1 MRTKTIIF
9 YTFLLILPIT
19 IFVELH
25 FFCNFINDIYKILII
40 LGSVLLSI
48 LSLVF
53 YKFQKISFYR
63 FCFVIN
69 IIMNVVFVVL
79 CVMYYFNLGYIF
91 SSINNLKQFILS
103 TKSFGM
109 LVFVAIQ
116 ISQVLLVPIPAAI
129 ITIAGAA
136 IWGPLVGGL
145 LDSLGVLIGSIISFF
160 VGKIFGKKVVS
171 YVVGD
176 KTANKYAQILN
187 ERGKFFLIY
196 AFLLPLFPDDILCLI
211 AGMTTMQFRHF
222 FLIALITRPIGVM
235 FMSYFGTGAII
246 PFSGWGII
254 AWIIILISALCSVFI
269 LTKYQTQ
276 IEAYILNKLMPKRKK
291 LQTKKTD

>member
-40 LGSVLLSI
+40 LSSVLLSI

-53 YKFQKISFYR
+53 HKSQKISFYR

-69 IIMNVVFVVL
+69 IIMNGVFAVL
-79 CVMYYFNLGYIF
+79 CVMDYYNLGYIF

-129 ITIAGAA
+129 ITR
-136 IWGPLVGGL
+136 VN
-145 LDSLGVLIGSIISFF
+145 SFF
-160 VGKIFGKKVVS
+160 VSFIFIVLLLKMLHS
-171 YVVGD
+171 YLFC
-176 KTANKYAQILN
+176 ISCCL
-187 ERGKFFLIY
+187 FLCI
-196 AFLLPLFPDDILCLI
+196 
-211 AGMTTMQFRHF
+211 
-222 FLIALITRPIGVM
+222 
-235 FMSYFGTGAII
+235 
-246 PFSGWGII
+246 
-254 AWIIILISALCSVFI
+254 
-269 LTKYQTQ
+269 
-276 IEAYILNKLMPKRKK
+276 
-291 LQTKKTD
+291 